1 MKRLDWASLDAA
13 GRKAALAR
21 PRQRT
26 EARVTDVVRE
36 IFDDVQARGGQ
47 AVTDWAVKLDKAPP
61 RRIAITPDAVAE
73 ARNALAPADARS
85 IRIAAEN
92 IRVFHEMTRPADT
105 VWIET
110 TPGVKSR
117 LVWRPIRAAGL
128 YVPGGT
134 APLFSSLLMLAIPA
148 AVAGVGQRIAVTPP
162 SKDGSA
168 HPAMILAASE
178 AGLDALWLLGGAQAI
193 AALTFGCVLDDGE
206 IAPVDKLFGPGNA
219 WVAEAKRYASAL
231 PGGPSADMPAG
242 PSELLVIADGSADPE
257 IAAADLLSQAEHD
270 ADAQVILVSDS
281 TATIN
286 AILEAVEEQL
296 QTLPRADI
304 ARASLA
310 EARAI
315 KVKDIETACEV
326 ANLYGPEHLAIQTEE
341 AERLVALDHRR
352 RRRLRRQERRRDPGR
367 LRRRPVPRPA
377 DRRRRADPG
386 RHHHRQLHDL
396 DVGPDRFGRRRP
408 RPGPRRRPPRPAGRP
423 RSPRPRRR
431 FEERRMISTAQ
442 ILPRRGRG
450 TTKWWRGPAPRAL
463 FASSPLRHAAKTRR
477 ATSPDGGGSQ

>member
-1 MKRLDWASLDAA
+1 MRRIEWSSLDAA

-36 IFDDVQARGGQ
+36 IFDDVQTRGGR
-47 AVTDWAVKLDKAPP
+47 AVTDWSLKLDKAPP
-61 RRIAITPDAVAE
+61 CRIAINPDAVAE
-73 ARNALAPADARS
+73 ARNTLAPADSRA

-92 IRVFHEMTRPADT
+92 VRVFHEMTKPADT
-105 VWIET
+105 AWIET
-110 TPGVKSR
+110 TPGVRSK
-117 LVWRPIRAAGL
+117 LVWRPIGAAGL
-128 YVPGGT
+128 YVPGGS

-148 AVAGVGQRIAVTPP
+148 AVAGVGRRIAVTPP
-162 SKDGSA
+162 SKDGGA

-193 AALTFGCVLDDGE
+193 AALTFGAVLDDGE

-296 QTLPRADI
+296 DTLPRADI
-304 ARASLA
+304 ARASLV

-315 KVKDIETACEV
+315 KVRDMEQACEV

-341 AERLVALDHRR
+341 ADSLVAAITAAGAVFV
-352 RRRLRRQERRRDPGR
+352 GR
-367 LRRRPVPRPA
+367 NAAETLGDYA
-377 DRRRRADPG
+377 A
-386 RHHHRQLHDL
+386 
-396 DVGPDRFGRRRP
+396 GP
-408 RPGPRRRPPRPAGRP
+408 
-423 RSPRPRRR
+423 SHV
-431 FEERRMISTAQ
+431 
-442 ILPRRGRG
+442 LPTDGG
-450 TTKWWRGPAPRAL
+450 
-463 FASSPLRHAAKTRR
+463 AKTLGGITTASFMTSMSVQTVSDAGARVLAPVAARLARLEGLEAHAR
-477 ATSPDGGGSQ
+477 AADLRASA